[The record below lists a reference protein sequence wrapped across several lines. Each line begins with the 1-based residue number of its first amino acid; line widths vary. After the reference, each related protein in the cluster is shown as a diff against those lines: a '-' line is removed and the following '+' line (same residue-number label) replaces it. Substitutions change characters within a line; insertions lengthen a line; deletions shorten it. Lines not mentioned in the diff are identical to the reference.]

1 MRIPPILR
9 RPGKV
14 ILCALLL
21 AVTSGAALLFVLQAW
36 LDGIALEHSMD
47 AYAYV
52 GTVTYEAPFTE
63 NNTITE
69 DMQTSMD
76 LAVLDEEIV
85 SLIQN
90 SEYVTSV
97 DIRSTLAGLV
107 EDIHT
112 VPDRMITT
120 ARLNQHYFIEATV
133 LSMFDSTESSG
144 LCYDFYAL
152 RLEKQWGGGIFLQR
166 ALNLFLYRSTEEEPL
181 TPGSRVFLVG
191 CYSADGI
198 GVRTD
203 YTMTYTSDAVA
214 LSAERYADSILMSNA
229 VAIIP
234 EGVDSESWIM
244 AYMEENGLLPLYES
258 YCSLEK
264 AVTVRQVSDLVMHP
278 YFSSGRI
285 FLESG
290 RAIEPSD
297 EGKKVCVISQGLSI
311 RNRLNVGDTIRLAVA
326 NGCYITSDLSP
337 SENGWESGF
346 PMEEE
351 DLLTYGEFAEYEI
364 VGIFSQISRK
374 TSDPLFMGQNDI
386 FIPAGEEN
394 SGPVRSY
401 NFSFRVEGIGYEAFR
416 EELNAVLSDEGY
428 RLKFLD
434 TGWDE
439 VEDTFFL
446 LQDRRKIM
454 LFSAAAAFSLAAIL
468 FAVLTHRNCQ
478 YAYGIQRLLGG
489 TKWESAGEYVAAF
502 CTAGFPGMLVAVLA
516 AWGGYMLWM
525 RNAMEEVLT
534 VALPTPAE
542 CVLTLSQVALAELL
556 LSALILAVLGIIAE
570 RRGLLRLIRR

>member
-9 RPGKV
+9 RPGKL
-14 ILCALLL
+14 ILCAVLL
-21 AVTSGAALLFVLQAW
+21 AVTSGAALLFALQAW

-63 NNTITE
+63 NGTITE
-69 DMQTSMD
+69 DLQTSMD
-76 LAVLDEEIV
+76 LAVLDERIV

-90 SEYVTSV
+90 SEYVTSY
-97 DIRSTLAGLV
+97 DTRSTLAGLV

-133 LSMFDSTESSG
+133 IYMYNSIDLSE
-144 LCYDFYAL
+144 LCYDHYTL
-152 RLEKQWGGGIFLQR
+152 RLEKQWGGDLLMKGG
-166 ALNLFLYRSTEEEPL
+166 LNLSLWRSASEEPL
-181 TPGSRVFLVG
+181 LPGSRIFLVG
-191 CYSADGI
+191 CYAADGN

-203 YTMTYTSDAVA
+203 STAAYTAGAAA
-214 LSAERYADSILMSNA
+214 LSGEPYASSILMNNA
-229 VAIIP
+229 VVTIP

-244 AYMEENGLLPLYES
+244 AYMEKNGLLPLYEN
-258 YCSLEK
+258 YCALEN
-264 AVTVRQVSDLVMHP
+264 AVTVRQVSDLIMHP
-278 YFSSGRI
+278 HFSSGRI

-290 RAIEPSD
+290 RAIDPSD

-326 NGCYITSDLSP
+326 DGCYTTSGLTP
-337 SENGWESGF
+337 SANGWESGF
-346 PMEEE
+346 PMESEE
-351 DLLTYGEFAEYEI
+351 LLTYGEFAQYEI

-374 TSDPLFMGQNDI
+374 ISDPLFLDQNDI
-386 FIPAGEEN
+386 FIPSDGE
-394 SGPVRSY
+394 STGSVRSY
-401 NFSFRVEGIGYEAFR
+401 NFSFRVDGIGYESFS
-416 EELNAVLSDEGY
+416 EELNTVLNGEGY

-454 LFSAAAAFSLAAIL
+454 MFSAAAAFSLAAIL
-468 FAVLTHRNCQ
+468 FAVLTRRNCQ
-478 YAYGIQRLLGG
+478 YAYGLQRLLGG
-489 TKWESAGEYVAAF
+489 TRRESAREYIAAF
-502 CTAGFPGMLVAVLA
+502 CTAGFSGMFVAVLA
-516 AWGGYMLWM
+516 ALVGYLVWM
-525 RNAMEEVLT
+525 RTAMEEVLT
-534 VALPTPAE
+534 VALPTSAE
-542 CVLTLSQVALAELL
+542 CVLMLAQVALAELM
-556 LSALILAVLGIIAE
+556 LSALILTVLGIIAE